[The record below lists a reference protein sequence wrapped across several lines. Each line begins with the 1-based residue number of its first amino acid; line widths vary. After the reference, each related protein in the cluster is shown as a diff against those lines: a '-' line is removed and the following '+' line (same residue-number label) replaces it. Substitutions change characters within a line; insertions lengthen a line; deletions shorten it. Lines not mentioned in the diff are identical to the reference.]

1 MCFVAVLP
9 YLIRQVN
16 VEIEIDKISH
26 YLASDG
32 FEFSMGCL
40 DAPSLIPSGSCEQIP
55 LYSDSHIGMVY
66 GARQRCILRSIF

>member
-1 MCFVAVLP
+1 MFVAILP
-9 YLIRQVN
+9 YVLRQIN
-16 VEIEIDKISH
+16 AEIEIDKISH

-40 DAPSLIPSGSCEQIP
+40 DAPSLIPSGSLEQIP

-66 GARQRCILRSIF
+66 GARQRCILRSLF